1 MTYKTGTMYIEVLR
15 PISITNENIF
25 KASLVNIVISTK
37 PSDKRKKESLL
48 EDFSKFIN
56 FKPNY
61 NFKNLWKWSVDHPE
75 EFWSKLWDYTK
86 IIGDKGQEI
95 IKYNKIFNKT
105 KFFPD
110 SKLNY
115 AENILKKRSPEIAIS
130 FLSEKGFEEEI
141 SWEQLYINVC
151 KFSGYL
157 KSIGLKKGDRV
168 AAYVPNKIESIISF
182 LACAKNGIIW
192 SSCSPDFGTQGVV
205 DRFKQIAPRILITS
219 DHYFYNGKKI
229 NILEK
234 VEGILKQIPSIKKTL
249 VFAYNKKEEMNFKNY
264 FNFEKVLDQTE
275 ADESFERF
283 DFNHPIYVLFS
294 SGTTGKP
301 KCITHGAGNVLIE
314 HNKEFMLHCDIRDNE
329 KLFYYTTTGW
339 MMWNWLV
346 GGLATGSSIFLFDG
360 APVYP
365 KIDILLEYCQNK
377 KINLFGVSAKYI
389 DHLKNEKYNSK
400 NLDLSSIKIITST
413 GSPLAEESFKYV
425 YDNIK
430 KDVHLASIAGG
441 TDLVGCLVLGNLFSD
456 VYMGEIQGQSLGIDV
471 DVFTDEGK
479 SVKDGEKGE
488 LVVKK
493 PFPSMPVKFWSD
505 DDGQKYHKAYF
516 NRFKNIWHHGDFI
529 ERTINNGFIMRGRSD
544 ATLNP
549 GGVRIGTAEIYQQVE
564 DIDFIT
570 EGLVVGQD
578 YKDDVRIILF
588 ITTKNNEDLD
598 DEKIKSIKTKIRKN
612 CSPKHVPSII
622 IKVPDIPRTK
632 SGKIVELAVKKVIQ
646 GETINNKE
654 AIANPEALKHFE
666 NIAQLK

>member
-1 MTYKTGTMYIEVLR
+1 MKNFLWE
-15 PISITNENIF
+15 
-25 KASLVNIVISTK
+25 
-37 PSDKRKKESLL
+37 PSRKKKEESLL
-48 EDFSKFIN
+48 EDFSKFVN
-56 FKPNY
+56 FKSNY
-61 NFKNLWKWSVDHPE
+61 NFKTLWKWTVDHPE
-75 EFWSKLWDYTK
+75 EFWSKFWDYSK
-86 IIGDKGQEI
+86 IIGDKGKEI
-95 IKYNKIFNKT
+95 IKYNKIFNET

-115 AENILKKRSPEIAIS
+115 AENILKKKTSEVAIN

-141 SWEQLYINVC
+141 TWDQLYNKVC
-151 KFSGYL
+151 KFSNYL
-157 KSIGLKKGDRV
+157 KSLGLKKGDRV

-205 DRFKQIAPRILITS
+205 DRFKQIEPSILITS

-234 VEGILKQIPSIKKTL
+234 IEDILKQIPSIKKTL
-249 VFAYNKKEEMNFKNY
+249 VFAYNKKEEMTLHGHINFDQVLEKANMDET
-264 FNFEKVLDQTE
+264 FEK
-275 ADESFERF
+275 FE
-283 DFNHPIYVLFS
+283 FNHPVYILYS

-314 HNKEFMLHCDIRDNE
+314 HNKEFMLHCNIKNNDR
-329 KLFYYTTTGW
+329 LFYYTTTGW

-389 DHLKNEKYNSK
+389 DHLKNEKYSSK

-430 KDVHLASIAGG
+430 RDVHLASIAGG
-441 TDLVGCLVLGNLFSD
+441 TDLVGCLVLGNLYSN

-471 DVFTDEGK
+471 DVFTDEGE

-493 PFPSMPVKFWSD
+493 PFPSMPVKFWGD

-529 ERTINNGFIMRGRSD
+529 ERTLNNGFIMRGRSD

-588 ITTKNNEDLD
+588 ITTKNNEELN
-598 DEKIKSIKTKIRKN
+598 DEKINSIKSKIRKN

-622 IKVPDIPRTK
+622 IKVPEIPRTK
-632 SGKIVELAVKKVIQ
+632 SGKIVELAVRKVIH

-654 AIANPEALKHFE
+654 AIANPEALKYFE
-666 NIAQLK
+666 NIPQLK

>member
-1 MTYKTGTMYIEVLR
+1 MEKFLWE
-15 PISITNENIF
+15 
-25 KASLVNIVISTK
+25 
-37 PSDKRKKESLL
+37 PSGKRKKESLL
-48 EDFSKFIN
+48 EDFSKYIN
-56 FKPNY
+56 IKSNY

-75 EFWSKLWDYTK
+75 EFWSKFWDYSK
-86 IIGDKGQEI
+86 IIGDKGKEI

-105 KFFPD
+105 NFFPD

-115 AENILKKRSPEIAIS
+115 SENILKKKSSEIAIS

-141 SWEQLYINVC
+141 SWDQLYNKVC
-151 KFSGYL
+151 KFSNYL

-205 DRFKQIAPRILITS
+205 DRFKQIEPSILITS

-234 VEGILKQIPSIKKTL
+234 VDNILKQIPSIKKTL
-249 VFAYNKKEEMNFKNY
+249 VFAYNKKEKINLQNYINFDQVL
-264 FNFEKVLDQTE
+264 EKE
-275 ADESFERF
+275 KMDETFERF
-283 DFNHPIYVLFS
+283 EFNHPIYILYS

-365 KIDILLEYCQNK
+365 KIDVLLEYCQNK

-425 YDNIK
+425 YDNLK

-441 TDLVGCLVLGNLFSD
+441 TDLVGCLVLGNLYSN

-493 PFPSMPVKFWSD
+493 PFPSMPIKFWGD

-516 NRFKNIWHHGDFI
+516 NKFENIWHHGDFI

-549 GGVRIGTAEIYQQVE
+549 GGVRIGTSEIYQQVE

-578 YKDDVRIILF
+578 YNDDVRIVLF
-588 ITTKNNEDLD
+588 ITTKNNEELD
-598 DEKIKSIKTKIRKN
+598 DEKIKTIKSKIRKN
-612 CSPKHVPSII
+612 CSPKHVPSVV
-622 IKVPDIPRTK
+622 IKVPEIPRTK
-632 SGKIVELAVKKVIQ
+632 SGKIVELAVRKVIH

-654 AIANPEALKHFE
+654 AIANPESLKFFE
-666 NIAQLK
+666 NLPQLKL

>member
-1 MTYKTGTMYIEVLR
+1 MKNFLWE
-15 PISITNENIF
+15 
-25 KASLVNIVISTK
+25 
-37 PSDKRKKESLL
+37 PSRKKKEESLL
-48 EDFSKFIN
+48 EDFSKFVN
-56 FKPNY
+56 FKSNY
-61 NFKNLWKWSVDHPE
+61 NFKTFWKWTVDHPE
-75 EFWSKLWDYTK
+75 EFWSKFWDYSK
-86 IIGDKGQEI
+86 IIGDKGKEI
-95 IKYNKIFNKT
+95 IKYNKIFNET

-115 AENILKKRSPEIAIS
+115 TENILKKKTSEVAIN

-141 SWEQLYINVC
+141 TWDQLYNKVC
-151 KFSGYL
+151 KFSNYL
-157 KSIGLKKGDRV
+157 KSLGLKKGDRV

-205 DRFKQIAPRILITS
+205 DRFKQIEPSILITS

-229 NILEK
+229 NILGKIED
-234 VEGILKQIPSIKKTL
+234 ILKQIPSIKNTL
-249 VFAYNKKEEMNFKNY
+249 VFSYNKKEEMTLDGHINFDQVLEKANMDET
-264 FNFEKVLDQTE
+264 FEK
-275 ADESFERF
+275 FE
-283 DFNHPIYVLFS
+283 FNHPVYILYS

-314 HNKEFMLHCDIRDNE
+314 HNKEFMLHCNIKNNDR
-329 KLFYYTTTGW
+329 LFYYTTTGW

-365 KIDILLEYCQNK
+365 KIDTLLEYCQNK

-389 DHLKNEKYNSK
+389 DHLKNEKYSSK

-441 TDLVGCLVLGNLFSD
+441 TDLVGCLVLGNLYSN
-456 VYMGEIQGQSLGIDV
+456 VYMGEIQGQSLGIHV
-471 DVFTDEGK
+471 DVFTDEGE
-479 SVKDGEKGE
+479 SVKEGEKGE

-493 PFPSMPVKFWSD
+493 PFPSMPVKFWDD

-529 ERTINNGFIMRGRSD
+529 ERTSNNGFIMRGRSD

-578 YKDDVRIILF
+578 YNDDVRIILF
-588 ITTKNNEDLD
+588 VTTKNNQDLD
-598 DEKIKSIKTKIRKN
+598 EVKIKLIKSRIRKN
-612 CSPKHVPSII
+612 CSPKHVPAIVI
-622 IKVPDIPRTK
+622 RVPEIPRTK
-632 SGKIVELAVKKVIQ
+632 SGKIVELAVKQIIN
-646 GETINNKE
+646 GENINNRE
-654 AIANPEALKHFE
+654 AIANPEALKFFE
-666 NIAQLK
+666 NLPQLV

>member
-1 MTYKTGTMYIEVLR
+1 MEKFLWE
-15 PISITNENIF
+15 
-25 KASLVNIVISTK
+25 
-37 PSDKRKKESLL
+37 PSGKRKKESLL
-48 EDFSKFIN
+48 EDFSKYIN
-56 FKPNY
+56 IKSNY

-75 EFWSKLWDYTK
+75 EFWSKFWDYSK
-86 IIGDKGQEI
+86 IIGDKGKEI

-105 KFFPD
+105 NFFPD

-115 AENILKKRSPEIAIS
+115 SENILKKKSSEIAIS

-141 SWEQLYINVC
+141 SWKQLYNKVC
-151 KFSGYL
+151 KFSNYL

-182 LACAKNGIIW
+182 LACAKNGITW

-205 DRFKQIAPRILITS
+205 DRFKQIEPSILITS

-234 VEGILKQIPSIKKTL
+234 IENILKQIPSIKKTL
-249 VFAYNKKEEMNFKNY
+249 VFAYNKKEEINLQNYINFDQVL
-264 FNFEKVLDQTE
+264 EKE
-275 ADESFERF
+275 KMDETFERF
-283 DFNHPIYVLFS
+283 EFNHPIYILYS

-365 KIDILLEYCQNK
+365 KIDVLLEYCQNK

-425 YDNIK
+425 YDNLK

-441 TDLVGCLVLGNLFSD
+441 TDLVGCLVLGNLYSN

-493 PFPSMPVKFWSD
+493 PFPSMPVKFWGD

-516 NRFKNIWHHGDFI
+516 NRFENIWHHGDFI

-549 GGVRIGTAEIYQQVE
+549 GGVRIGTSEIYQQVE

-570 EGLVVGQD
+570 EGLVIGQD
-578 YKDDVRIILF
+578 YNDDVRVILYL
-588 ITTKNNEDLD
+588 TTKNDEELN
-598 DEKIKSIKTKIRKN
+598 DEKIKLIKSRIRKN

-622 IKVPDIPRTK
+622 IKVPEIPRTK
-632 SGKIVELAVKKVIQ
+632 SGKIE
-646 GETINNKE
+646 
-654 AIANPEALKHFE
+654 
-666 NIAQLK
+666 

>member
-1 MTYKTGTMYIEVLR
+1 MKNFLWE
-15 PISITNENIF
+15 PSI
-25 KASLVNIVISTK
+25 
-37 PSDKRKKESLL
+37 KKKEESLL
-48 EDFSKFIN
+48 EDFSKFVN
-56 FKPNY
+56 FKSNY
-61 NFKNLWKWSVDHPE
+61 NFKNFWKWTVDHPE
-75 EFWSKLWDYTK
+75 EFWSKFWDYSK
-86 IIGDKGQEI
+86 IIGDKGKEI
-95 IKYNKIFNKT
+95 IKYNKIFNET

-115 AENILKKRSPEIAIS
+115 AENILKKKTSEVAIN
-130 FLSEKGFEEEI
+130 FLSENGFEEEI
-141 SWEQLYINVC
+141 SWGQLYNKVC
-151 KFSGYL
+151 KFSNYL
-157 KSIGLKKGDRV
+157 KSLGLKKGDRV

-205 DRFKQIAPRILITS
+205 DRFKQIEPSILITS

-234 VEGILKQIPSIKKTL
+234 IEDILKQIPSIKKTL
-249 VFAYNKKEEMNFKNY
+249 VFSYNKKEEMTLHGHINFDQVLEKANMDET
-264 FNFEKVLDQTE
+264 FEK
-275 ADESFERF
+275 FE
-283 DFNHPIYVLFS
+283 FNHPVYILYS

-314 HNKEFMLHCDIRDNE
+314 HNKEFMLHCNIKNNDR
-329 KLFYYTTTGW
+329 LFYYTTTGW

-389 DHLKNEKYNSK
+389 DHLKNEKYSSK

-430 KDVHLASIAGG
+430 RDVHLASIAGG
-441 TDLVGCLVLGNLFSD
+441 TDLVGCLVLGNLYSN

-471 DVFTDEGK
+471 DVFTDEGE

-493 PFPSMPVKFWSD
+493 PFPSMPVKFWGD

-529 ERTINNGFIMRGRSD
+529 ERTLNNGFIMRGRSD

-588 ITTKNNEDLD
+588 ITTKNNEELD
-598 DEKIKSIKTKIRKN
+598 DEKIKSIKSRIRKN

-622 IKVPDIPRTK
+622 IKVPEIPRTK
-632 SGKIVELAVKKVIQ
+632 SGKIVELAVRKVIH

-654 AIANPEALKHFE
+654 AIANPEALKYFE
-666 NIAQLK
+666 NIPQLK

>member
-1 MTYKTGTMYIEVLR
+1 MKNFLWE
-15 PISITNENIF
+15 
-25 KASLVNIVISTK
+25 
-37 PSDKRKKESLL
+37 PSRKKKEESLL
-48 EDFSKFIN
+48 EDFSKFVN
-56 FKPNY
+56 FKSNY
-61 NFKNLWKWSVDHPE
+61 NFKTFWKWTVDHPE
-75 EFWSKLWDYTK
+75 EFWSKFWDYSK
-86 IIGDKGQEI
+86 IIGNKGKEI
-95 IKYNKIFNKT
+95 IKYNKIFNET

-115 AENILKKRSPEIAIS
+115 AENILKKKTSEVAIN

-141 SWEQLYINVC
+141 SWNQLYNKVC
-151 KFSGYL
+151 KFSSYL
-157 KSIGLKKGDRV
+157 KSLGLKKGDRV

-205 DRFKQIAPRILITS
+205 DRFKQINPSILITS

-234 VEGILKQIPSIKKTL
+234 IEDILKQIPSIKKTL
-249 VFAYNKKEEMNFKNY
+249 VFAYNKKEEMTLQGHINFDQVLEKANMDET
-264 FNFEKVLDQTE
+264 FEK
-275 ADESFERF
+275 FE
-283 DFNHPIYVLFS
+283 FNHPIYILYS

-314 HNKEFMLHCDIRDNE
+314 HNKEFMLHCNVKNNDR
-329 KLFYYTTTGW
+329 LFYYTTTGW

-365 KIDILLEYCQNK
+365 KIEILLEYCQNK

-389 DHLKNEKYNSK
+389 DHLKNEKYSSK

-430 KDVHLASIAGG
+430 RDVHLASIAGG
-441 TDLVGCLVLGNLFSD
+441 TDLVGCLVLGNLYSN

-471 DVFTDEGK
+471 DVFTDEGE

-493 PFPSMPVKFWSD
+493 PFPSMPVKFWGD

-529 ERTINNGFIMRGRSD
+529 ERTSNNGFIMRGRSD

-578 YKDDVRIILF
+578 YNDDIRIVLF
-588 ITTKNNEDLD
+588 ITTKNDQELD
-598 DEKIKSIKTKIRKN
+598 GEKIKLIKARIRKN

-622 IKVPDIPRTK
+622 IKVPEIPRTK
-632 SGKIVELAVKKVIQ
+632 SGKIVELAVKKTIH

-654 AIANPEALKHFE
+654 AIANPEALKFFE
-666 NIAQLK
+666 NLPQLK

>member
-1 MTYKTGTMYIEVLR
+1 MNKPLWQPSQKLKQE
-15 PISITNENIF
+15 SI
-25 KASLVNIVISTK
+25 LQ
-37 PSDKRKKESLL
+37 
-48 EDFSKFIN
+48 DFCKFIN
-56 FKPNY
+56 FKSTD
-61 NFKNLWKWSVDHPE
+61 NFKDLWQWSIKNPE
-75 EFWSKLWDYTK
+75 EFWSKFWDYSK
-86 IIGDKGQEI
+86 IIGDKGSEI
-95 IKYNKIFNKT
+95 IKKDKIFNKS

-115 AENILKKRSPEIAIS
+115 AENILKKKSNDIAIS
-130 FLSEKGFEEEI
+130 FLSEKGFEEYI
-141 SWEQLYINVC
+141 TWNKLYEKVC
-151 KFSGYL
+151 KFSNYL
-157 KSIGLKKGDRV
+157 KKLNLKKGDRL
-168 AAYVPNKIESIISF
+168 AAYVPNKIETIISF

-192 SSCSPDFGTQGVV
+192 SSCSPDFGAQGVV
-205 DRFKQIAPRILITS
+205 DRFKQIEPKVLITS
-219 DHYFYNGKKI
+219 DYYFYNGKKI
-229 NILEK
+229 KILDK
-234 VEGILKQIPSIKKTL
+234 VDEVLKQIPSIKR
-249 VFAYNKKEEMNFKNY
+249 VIVYNYYKKEKENLKDFID
-264 FNFEKVLDQTE
+264 FEETLNIE
-275 ADESFERF
+275 LDESFERF
-283 DFNHPIYVLFS
+283 EFNHPIYILFS

-301 KCITHGAGNVLIE
+301 KCITHGTGNVLIE

-400 NLDLSSIKIITST
+400 NLDLNSIKIITST

-441 TDLVGCLVLGNLFSD
+441 TDLVGCLVLGNLFSN
-456 VYMGEIQGQSLGIDV
+456 VHKGEIQGQSLGIDV
-471 DVFTDEGK
+471 DVFTDEGN
-479 SVKDGEKGE
+479 STADGDKGE
-488 LVVKK
+488 LVVKQ
-493 PFPSMPVKFWSD
+493 PFPSMPIKFWGD

-516 NRFKNIWHHGDFI
+516 TRFKNIWHHGDFI
-529 ERTINNGFIMRGRSD
+529 ERTNKNGFIMRGRSD

-549 GGVRIGTAEIYQQVE
+549 GGVRIGTSEIYQQVE

-578 YKDDVRIILF
+578 FDDDVRIILF
-588 ITTKNNEDLD
+588 VTTKNNQEIDE
-598 DEKIKSIKTKIRKN
+598 EKIKSIKSRIRKN

-622 IKVPDIPRTK
+622 IKVPEIPRTK
-632 SGKIVELAVKKVIQ
+632 SGKIVELAVRQVIN
-646 GETINNKE
+646 GEKINNKE
-654 AIANPEALKHFE
+654 AIANPESLDFFANLP
-666 NIAQLK
+666 QLKF

>member
-1 MTYKTGTMYIEVLR
+1 MEKFLWE
-15 PISITNENIF
+15 
-25 KASLVNIVISTK
+25 
-37 PSDKRKKESLL
+37 PSGKRKKESLL
-48 EDFSKFIN
+48 EDFSKYIN
-56 FKPNY
+56 IKSNY

-75 EFWSKLWDYTK
+75 EFWSKFWDYSK
-86 IIGDKGQEI
+86 IIGDKGKEV

-115 AENILKKRSPEIAIS
+115 TENILKKKSSDPAIS

-141 SWEQLYINVC
+141 SWAQLYIKVC
-151 KFSGYL
+151 KFSNYL
-157 KSIGLKKGDRV
+157 KSIGLNKGDRV

-205 DRFKQIAPRILITS
+205 DRFKQIEPSILITC

-234 VEGILKQIPSIKKTL
+234 IEDILKEITSIKKTL
-249 VFAYNKKEEMNFKNY
+249 VFAYNKKEEMNIQNY
-264 FNFEKVLDQTE
+264 INFDEVLDQTS

-283 DFNHPIYVLFS
+283 EFNHPIYILFS

-314 HNKEFMLHCDIRDNE
+314 HNKEFMLHCDLRDNE

-346 GGLATGSSIFLFDG
+346 GGLAIGSSIFLFDG

-365 KIDILLEYCQNK
+365 KIDVLLEYCQNK

-425 YDNIK
+425 YENLK

-441 TDLVGCLVLGNLFSD
+441 TDLVGCLVLGNLYSNVF
-456 VYMGEIQGQSLGIDV
+456 MGEIQGQSLGIDV

-479 SVKDGEKGE
+479 SVKEGEKGE

-493 PFPSMPVKFWSD
+493 PFPSMPVKFWGD

-516 NRFKNIWHHGDFI
+516 NKFKNIWHHGDFI

-544 ATLNP
+544 STLNP
-549 GGVRIGTAEIYQQVE
+549 GGVRIGTSEIYQQVE

-578 YKDDVRIILF
+578 YNDDVRIVLF
-588 ITTKNNEDLD
+588 ITTKNNEELD
-598 DEKIKSIKTKIRKN
+598 DEKIKSIKSRIRKN
-612 CSPKHVPSII
+612 CSPKHVPSVI
-622 IKVPDIPRTK
+622 IKVPEIPRTK
-632 SGKIVELAVKKVIQ
+632 SGKIVELAVRKVIH

-654 AIANPEALKHFE
+654 AIANPESLKFFE
-666 NIAQLK
+666 NLSQLKS